1 MLRPRTF
8 FPLEKLFSRMP
19 EKKQGRR
26 SSQQVP
32 QQTPV
37 STAPRRLWF
46 SETGGLAMLILL
58 PSMSLCSLWC
68 IQRQFKNRQKSD
80 LDYFRSGSAN
90 VSCKGPKSNYFRVYR
105 PHNPCY
111 NHAALLLW
119 MESTHRHKRVVV
131 AVSDKTTQT
140 GQKPQFA
147 YPNLVSAVANVW
159 RYLLSQF
166 SQPFENKLQ
175 TLMLIS

>member
-19 EKKQGRR
+19 EKKQGSR

-46 SETGGLAMLILL
+46 SEIGGLAMLILL

-90 VSCKGPKSNYFRVYR
+90 VSCKGPKGNYFRFCG
-105 PHNPCY
+105 PC
-111 NHAALLLW
+111 
-119 MESTHRHKRVVV
+119 
-131 AVSDKTTQT
+131 
-140 GQKPQFA
+140 GP
-147 YPNLVSAVANVW
+147 VANIQLCSGSTKAAIKSHIK
-159 RYLLSQF
+159 RCASQCLNKTLFTKLKMSKIQSPRLQSF
-166 SQPFENKLQ
+166 SP
-175 TLMLIS
+175 LIQIFCFISDIL

>member
-19 EKKQGRR
+19 EKKQGSR

-46 SETGGLAMLILL
+46 SEIGGLAMLILL
-58 PSMSLCSLWC
+58 PSMSLCRLWC

-90 VSCKGPKSNYFRVYR
+90 VSCKGPKGNYFRFCG
-105 PHNPCY
+105 PCG
-111 NHAALLLW
+111 
-119 MESTHRHKRVVV
+119 S
-131 AVSDKTTQT
+131 
-140 GQKPQFA
+140 
-147 YPNLVSAVANVW
+147 VANIQLCSGSTKAAIKSHIRDVHHSVSIKL
-159 RYLLSQF
+159 YLQNSRWARF
-166 SQPFENKLQ
+166 SPQGSSFSP
-175 TLMLIS
+175 LIQIFCFISDIL